1 MVKIREPLSICD
13 ATRKAHAALG
23 DAGVRAVT
31 AKSAALVLKWSD
43 PDDDAHHIPFHQA
56 IALDVAMVRA
66 KLLPP
71 HLEVLKAAIEDALPP
86 FELAP
91 EKPRTL
97 SQRVADLAK
106 EFGDFA
112 GAVVEAEQDRHVTK
126 AERKRLHDELQ
137 DIIDRARQAQKAV
150 KG

>member
-23 DAGVRAVT
+23 DAGVRGVT
-31 AKSAALVLKWSD
+31 GKSAALVLKWSD
-43 PDDDAHHIPFHQA
+43 PDDDSHNIPFHQA
-56 IALDVAMVRA
+56 IALDVAMVKANLR
-66 KLLPP
+66 PP
-71 HLEVLKAAIEDALPP
+71 HLEVLKAAIEDVLPATP
-86 FELAP
+86 AVV

-112 GAVVEAEQDRHVTK
+112 GAVVEAEQDRRVTR

-150 KG
+150 KA